1 MSDWEKIKSMMGG
14 MLLIIF
20 LIYIMGWLAK
30 I

>member
-20 LIYIMGWLAK
+20 LIYIMGWLAE

>member
-1 MSDWEKIKSMMGG
+1 MSDWEKFKGAVGG
-14 MLLIIF
+14 LSLIIF

>member
-20 LIYIMGWLAK
+20 LKYIMGWLAE

>member
-1 MSDWEKIKSMMGG
+1 MNDWEKIKSMMEG

-20 LIYIMGWLAK
+20 LIYIMGWLAE